1 MGCAL
6 GSSRATHGDFRYW
19 HCCRRSTFFAL
30 GKRCAQGIHSDPRY
44 EAGEEE
50 PPDTQHLFVEAIE
63 GQQGTTQT
71 ELSFGMALAR

>member
-1 MGCAL
+1 M
-6 GSSRATHGDFRYW
+6 
-19 HCCRRSTFFAL
+19 
-30 GKRCAQGIHSDPRY
+30 HSDPRY